1 MVLDMVSPTRPY
13 VDLPGGELVEE
24 GLPDLEQGIES
35 AAALLVASFATR
47 LRSLG
52 VPVPDV
58 SISEPEHRLYR
69 LLAETEPKTA
79 HHRYN
84 ALVSRLVS
92 FAQATECVR

>member
-1 MVLDMVSPTRPY
+1 MVLGMLPPTAAY
-13 VDLPGGELVEE
+13 TDLPGGDLVQA
-24 GLPDLEQGIES
+24 GLPDLDRGVES
-35 AAALLVASFATR
+35 VAALLVASFATR

-58 SISEPEHRLYR
+58 PIAEPEHRLYR
-69 LLAETEPKTA
+69 LLAETEPETA

-92 FAQATECVR
+92 FAQAAECVR